1 LAAAL
6 LHWSPDPISRRPQI
20 NGRSS
25 RSSLPVAG
33 MRNSPELVEVD
44 STRLEEVLRRVEQS
58 LDETDSALVRAV
70 FQSYAYVAELVED
83 RNTSIRR
90 LRQLFFGSST
100 ETTEAV
106 VGRKTEKP
114 EATPSRDAGGDTALA
129 AGEGNTE
136 EPGVA
141 AASKGHGRNGA
152 EAYRGATRIEV
163 THPSLTAGDACPACG
178 RGTVYD
184 KTPGVLVRITGQ
196 PPLAAKIYALQKLRC
211 HLCGQVF
218 TAPAPEE
225 AGDAKYDATA
235 GSMIGLLKY
244 GSGLPF
250 NRLDGLQGNLD
261 VPLPASTQWEI
272 VQGVAAVLAPAFAEL
287 IRQAAQGDVLHNDD
301 TTVKILELMGD
312 RGRPETSDGVTADV
326 DVAESRRGLYTSGV
340 VALLDGRRV
349 ALFFSGRRHAGEN
362 LAQVL
367 KHRGESLPPPIQM
380 CDALSRNLP
389 GELQTILGHCLAH
402 ARRRFVDVYDRFPE
416 PCRHLLESLAV
427 VYRNDAVARERGLS
441 PEARLQFHQD
451 ASRPTMQDLHDWLTR
466 QLAEKR
472 AEPNSALGDA
482 IGYTLKHWD
491 RLTLFL
497 RQAGAPLDNNVCE
510 RALKKAILHRKNAL
524 FYKTQNGARVG
535 DLFMSLIY
543 TCQLNQANPFDYLT
557 QLQRHAEAF
566 AACPRLWMPWNYRD
580 AMARALTVRAVP
592 YQSISL

>member
-1 LAAAL
+1 
-6 LHWSPDPISRRPQI
+6 
-20 NGRSS
+20 
-25 RSSLPVAG
+25 

-58 LDETDSALVRAV
+58 LDEEDSALVRAV
-70 FQSYAYVAELVED
+70 FQSYAYVADLVED
-83 RNTSIRR
+83 KNTSIRR

-114 EATPSRDAGGDTALA
+114 EAAPPEAGTDPGLS
-129 AGEGNTE
+129 AGEGNTDE
-136 EPGVA
+136 SDAA

-152 EAYRGATRIEV
+152 EAYRGASRIIV
-163 THPSLTAGDACPACG
+163 THPSLTAGDTCPACTQ
-178 RGTVYD
+178 GTVYD
-184 KTPGVLVRITGQ
+184 KAPGVLVRITGQ
-196 PPLAAKIYALQKLRC
+196 PPLAAKVYQLQKLRC

-225 AGDAKYDATA
+225 AGEKKYDATA

-250 NRLDGLQGNLD
+250 NRLDGLQGDLE

-272 VQGVAAVLAPAFAEL
+272 VQAVAVNIKPMFDEL

-301 TTVKILELMGD
+301 TTVKILELMGE
-312 RGRPETSDGVTADV
+312 RGHQETPADAAGDV

-340 VALLDGRRV
+340 VALLDGHRV

-367 KHRGESLPPPIQM
+367 KHRAEQLPPPIQM

-389 GELQTILGHCLAH
+389 GELQTIVAHCLAH
-402 ARRRFVDVYDRFPE
+402 ARRRFVEVYDRFPE

-427 VYRNDAVARERGLS
+427 VYRNDADARERGLS
-441 PEARLQFHQD
+441 PEARLQFHQQ

-466 QLAEKR
+466 QLDEKR
-472 AEPNSALGDA
+472 TEPNSALGGA
-482 IGYTLKHWD
+482 ITYMLKHWD

-497 RQAGAPLDNNVCE
+497 RQAGAPLDNNLCE

-543 TCQLNQANPFDYLT
+543 TCELNQANPFDYLT
-557 QLQRHAEAF
+557 QLQRHADLLAGR
-566 AACPRLWMPWNYRD
+566 PQLWMPWNYRD
-580 AMARALTVRAVP
+580 ALA
-592 YQSISL
+592 